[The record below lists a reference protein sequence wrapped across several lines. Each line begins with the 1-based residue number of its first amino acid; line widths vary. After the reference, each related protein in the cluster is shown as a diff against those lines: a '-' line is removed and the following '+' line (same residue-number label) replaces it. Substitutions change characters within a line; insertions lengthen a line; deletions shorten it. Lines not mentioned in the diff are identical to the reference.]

1 MIRKIC
7 STFRKY
13 YIENNTL
20 LGGTHLKERFLSNP
34 NITYIEKNGVEYIQF
49 NNLNKYSDTLV
60 HCFTTRRGGV
70 SEGEYESLN
79 MAFNKKDKRENVEEN
94 YRRIAKALGI
104 DTENMVLSNQVH
116 DNKIRIVSEID
127 RGKGIYR
134 ESDIIGIDGLI
145 TNNAEVALVTFYADC
160 VPVFLFDPVKR
171 VIALAHSGWR
181 STLKN
186 ISREAVIK
194 MKNEFGCQPSDIEA
208 AIGPSIGQC
217 CFEVGEEV
225 YEEFINTFPWCKTF
239 CKKIK
244 EKWFIDLQS
253 IIKTSLKSEGLEEN
267 KILIAGICTKCNN
280 DVFFSHR
287 GDNGKT
293 GTLTA
298 IMQLKNP

>member
-1 MIRKIC
+1 M
-7 STFRKY
+7 
-13 YIENNTL
+13 
-20 LGGTHLKERFLSNP
+20 KERFQSNS
-34 NITYIEKNGVEYIQF
+34 NVEYVEKNGVEFIRF
-49 NNLNKYSDTLV
+49 NNLNKYSDILV

-94 YRRIAKALGI
+94 YRRVAKALGI

-116 DNKIRIVSEID
+116 DNKIRVVTEAD

-134 ESDIIGIDGLI
+134 KSDIIGVDGLM
-145 TNNAEVALVTFYADC
+145 TDKTDVALVTFYADC
-160 VPVFLFDPVKR
+160 VPVFLFEPVKR
-171 VIALAHSGWR
+171 VIALVHSGWR
-181 STLKN
+181 STLKD
-186 ISREAVIK
+186 ISKEAVIK
-194 MKNEFGCQPSDIEA
+194 MKEEFDCRTEDIEA

-225 YEEFINTFPWCKTF
+225 YAEFINTFNWCEAY
-239 CKKIK
+239 CKKVK
-244 EKWFIDLQS
+244 DKWFIDLQS
-253 IIKTSLKSEGLEEN
+253 IIKTSLLMQGLEEN
-267 KILIAGICTKCNN
+267 KILNAGICTKCNN
-280 DVFFSHR
+280 DIFFSHR

>member
-1 MIRKIC
+1 M
-7 STFRKY
+7 
-13 YIENNTL
+13 
-20 LGGTHLKERFLSNP
+20 KERFQSNQ
-34 NITYIEKNGVEYIQF
+34 NITYIEKNGVEFIQF
-49 NNLNKYSDTLV
+49 NNLNKYSDILV

-94 YRRIAKALGI
+94 YRRVAKALGI
-104 DTENMVLSNQVH
+104 DTLNMVLSNQVH
-116 DNKIRIVSEID
+116 DSKIRIVSDMD
-127 RGKGIYR
+127 RGKGIHR
-134 ESDIIGIDGLI
+134 ESDIIGVDGLM
-145 TNNAEVALVTFYADC
+145 TDCPEVALVTFYADC

-171 VIALAHSGWR
+171 VIALVHSGWR
-181 STLKN
+181 GTLKN
-186 ISREAVIK
+186 ISREAVVK
-194 MKNEFGCQPSDIEA
+194 MEKEFGCNPGDIEA

-225 YEEFINTFPWCKTF
+225 YEEFVNTFDWCQAF
-239 CKKIK
+239 CKKVGD
-244 EKWFIDLQS
+244 KWYIDLQS
-253 IIKTSLKSEGLEEN
+253 VIRRVLKSEGLQEN
-267 KILIAGICTKCNN
+267 KILISGICTKCNN

>member
-1 MIRKIC
+1 M
-7 STFRKY
+7 
-13 YIENNTL
+13 
-20 LGGTHLKERFLSNP
+20 KERFQSNQ
-34 NITYIEKNGVEYIQF
+34 NITYIEKNGVEFIQF
-49 NNLNKYSDTLV
+49 NNLNKYSDILV

-94 YRRIAKALGI
+94 YRRVAKALGI
-104 DTENMVLSNQVH
+104 DTLNMVLSNQVH
-116 DNKIRIVSEID
+116 DSKIRIVSDMD
-127 RGKGIYR
+127 RGKGIHR
-134 ESDIIGIDGLI
+134 ESDIIGVDGLM
-145 TNNAEVALVTFYADC
+145 TDCPEVALVTFYADC

-171 VIALAHSGWR
+171 VIALVHSGWR
-181 STLKN
+181 GTLKN
-186 ISREAVIK
+186 ISREAVVK
-194 MKNEFGCQPSDIEA
+194 MEKEFGCDPRDIEA

-225 YEEFINTFPWCKTF
+225 YAEFVNAFDWCQAF
-239 CKKIK
+239 CKKVGD
-244 EKWFIDLQS
+244 KWYIDLQS
-253 IIKTSLKSEGLEEN
+253 VIRQVLKSEGLQEN
-267 KILIAGICTKCNN
+267 KILISGICTKCNN